1 MCLDKGP
8 QTMLLGYVREHPLD
22 ALCNYTELF
31 REGLSDESV
40 TSRRQDRTVVWV
52 FIEILHIG
60 AQQPYKIV
68 IFRVSI
74 NKDTLDLP
82 LIRPFFL

>member
-1 MCLDKGP
+1 MYRS
-8 QTMLLGYVREHPLD
+8 TRRIRS
-22 ALCNYTELF
+22 ANYTKLF

-60 AQQPYKIV
+60 AQQLYKIV

-74 NKDTLDLP
+74 NKATLDLP
-82 LIRPFFL
+82 LIRPFFCSLLITRTH